1 MAYGFN
7 TGGISMP
14 SVDYGKVTMD
24 KYSYGGDMPLSRVN
38 LTGPGS
44 WNTGKQ
50 EPTWWEQV
58 ITGAEKESSAL
69 TDKLKGIY
77 DNYTGSAGDYEANLK
92 PLLEG
97 LEGDIAG
104 LTDWMKG
111 YEDLLA
117 EIKPT
122 MMGGLQIDPTA
133 ANYRNQYMGAVGSQ
147 YDQAEEQM
155 RRQMSQQGINP
166 YSNTGATRDV
176 ALNRAGAMAGAAN
189 QAYSDWREDY
199 NKNMQAQQAAQSQ
212 YAQLYG
218 KTGDYFGDI
227 MSARAGMGNLYKG
240 IYDTNLQAQM
250 ARAQGY
256 EGLLGLEQQKW
267 QTGLAAGQ
275 QQSMMDLQKSMFN
288 AQLASKHA
296 NDQEWKPA
304 VVRPGGIF

>member
-1 MAYGFN
+1 
-7 TGGISMP
+7 
-14 SVDYGKVTMD
+14 
-24 KYSYGGDMPLSRVN
+24 
-38 LTGPGS
+38 
-44 WNTGKQ
+44 
-50 EPTWWEQV
+50 
-58 ITGAEKESSAL
+58 
-69 TDKLKGIY
+69 
-77 DNYTGSAGDYEANLK
+77 
-92 PLLEG
+92 
-97 LEGDIAG
+97 
-104 LTDWMKG
+104 
-111 YEDLLA
+111 
-117 EIKPT
+117 
-122 MMGGLQIDPTA
+122 
-133 ANYRNQYMGAVGSQ
+133 
-147 YDQAEEQM
+147 
-155 RRQMSQQGINP
+155 
-166 YSNTGATRDV
+166 
-176 ALNRAGAMAGAAN
+176 
-189 QAYSDWREDY
+189 
-199 NKNMQAQQAAQSQ
+199 MQAQQAAQSQ